1 MTYDRKNDAA
11 RPKQPR
17 PEPEPEP
24 DYRRDDFLRDLKK
37 VSRRLEDQDEPRR
50 SSRQD

>member
-1 MTYDRKNDAA
+1 MKDRKDAEPREP
-11 RPKQPR
+11 RPK

-37 VSRRLEDQDEPRR
+37 VSRRLEDHDEPRR